1 MKRIRIIISAIVAL
15 LVIALPFI
23 SVITVAV
30 ATPPQYSSTF
40 VGELD
45 EKFDRLNE
53 IDEPKIV
60 IVGGSSAAFGIDSA
74 MIEKYTGMPVV
85 NFGLYAAL
93 GTKLMLDL
101 SRSGINE
108 GDVVLIVPELEAQT
122 LSLYFNSEMTLQAFD
137 GNFEMMR
144 YIREENL
151 FTLLSAM
158 WKFAGDKLDYIRAGN
173 APNPDGVYNSKNFN
187 EYGDLVF
194 ERKNNIM
201 SLYYDPNVMINPDPS
216 VISDDFVDY
225 VNEYVKFCERRG
237 ADVYFG
243 FSPMNRMGV
252 REGADEESFK
262 EFSKYLEKKLDCPI
276 ISNINDYVY
285 DAGYFYD
292 TNFHLNEAGV
302 KAHTVNL
309 TKDLLLELG
318 IPTYVDEE
326 IPEAPELPEIDVR
339 YFGED
344 ENAKYFTYE
353 KTENG
358 AYKIIGLSELGKTQ
372 KKLTLPLG
380 YEAYKVM
387 YVGDGAFS
395 DGCAEEIIL
404 TVDTNIRAFSS
415 FAFSECEELCSLW
428 IYYPTAEDIM
438 PADFAGMRNDFK
450 IHIPPEST
458 YDNDYN
464 WGPLSANGIDYVKDA
479 VK

>member
-1 MKRIRIIISAIVAL
+1 MKRTKIIISALAAL

-23 SVITVAV
+23 SVITVAIV
-30 ATPPQYSSTF
+30 APPQYSNTF

-108 GDVVLIVPELEAQT
+108 GDVVLIAPELEAQT

-137 GNFEMMR
+137 GSFGMMR

-158 WKFAGDKLDYIRAGN
+158 WKFAGDKLDYIREGN

-194 ERKNNIM
+194 ERENNVM

-216 VISDDFVDY
+216 VLSDDFVDY
-225 VNEYVKFCERRG
+225 INDYVKFCKRRG

-243 FSPMNRMGV
+243 FSPMNEMGV
-252 REGADEESFK
+252 VEGADDESFK
-262 EFSKYLEKKLDCPI
+262 AFSKHLEKELDCPI
-276 ISNINDYVY
+276 ISNITDYVY

-292 TNFHLNEAGV
+292 TNFHLNVAGV

-326 IPEAPELPEIDVR
+326 VPEAPALPEVDVR

-358 AYKIIGLSELGKTQ
+358 AYKIVGLTELGKTQ
-372 KKLTLPLG
+372 KKLTIPLG
-380 YEAYKVM
+380 YESYKIM
-387 YVGDGAFS
+387 YVGDGAFG
-395 DGCAEEIIL
+395 DGCAEEIVL
-404 TVDTNIRAFSS
+404 TEDTNIRAFSS
-415 FAFSECEELCSLW
+415 FAFNGCEELRALW
-428 IYYPTAEDIM
+428 IYYLTAEDIM
-438 PADFAGMRNDFK
+438 PADFAGMRADFK
-450 IHIPPEST
+450 IHIPPESN

-464 WGPLSANGIDYVKDA
+464 WGPLSANGVNYVKDA